1 MSLFGLLDIARQ
13 GVAAQSAAIT
23 TVGQNVANVATP
35 GYARRTVLLEAGPI
49 GGGVRFAG
57 AVRTVDRFAQAH
69 VLDQHARLGAANARS
84 SALAEIETTI
94 APPTGS
100 IGEQA
105 IALVRAINALTGFP
119 IDPSLR
125 ADVLGRAGAFA
136 ETVATTATALQKA
149 SEDLLGRAHDIVA
162 VVNTNLSRIAD
173 LNRQIATAIGAGG
186 DAGGLRDQRDVA
198 IREVAEHVGARVIE
212 DASGRVTLF
221 VAGSVLV
228 EGDRAAPLGL
238 DLDADGKMRFF
249 VTGATRADI
258 TSRLDTGTLGGL
270 REARDVD
277 LDRTIADLDAY
288 AFDVANAFNAVH
300 ASGHG
305 LDGGTGRPL
314 FDVSTTAAG
323 AARSLSVAA
332 AIADRPDRIAAAGAA
347 SDLPGG
353 NDVARRLADL
363 AESPAFGGA
372 TLADRF
378 AALATGVGLRKVS
391 ADAEVRLRTDTLAVA
406 ESLADSAS
414 GVSIDEEMV
423 QLTKYQRAFEA
434 STRVLRA
441 ADELLE
447 HLMSSLR

>member
-23 TVGQNVANVATP
+23 TAGQNVANVATP
-35 GYARRTVLLEAGPI
+35 GYARRTALLEAGPV

-69 VLDQHARLGAANARS
+69 VLDQQARLGAANARS
-84 SALAEIETTI
+84 SALAEIEATI

-105 IALVRAINALTGFP
+105 IALGRAFHALTGFP
-119 IDPSLR
+119 TDPSLR
-125 ADVLGRAGAFA
+125 ADVLGRAAAFA

-149 SEDLLGRAHDIVA
+149 SEDLLGRAHDVVA
-162 VVNTNLSRIAD
+162 AVNANLSRIAD
-173 LNRQIATAIGAGG
+173 LNRQIATAVGAGG

-212 DASGRVTLF
+212 DSSGRVTLF
-221 VAGSVLV
+221 VAGSALV
-228 EGDRAAPLGL
+228 EGDRASPLGL
-238 DLDADGKMRFF
+238 DLDANGKMRFF

-258 TSRLDTGTLGGL
+258 TSRVDTGTLGGL

-277 LDRTIADLDAY
+277 LAMTAANLDAY
-288 AFDVANAFNAVH
+288 AFDVATAFNAVH
-300 ASGHG
+300 ASGYG

-314 FDVSTTAAG
+314 FDVSTTVPG
-323 AARSLSVAA
+323 AALSLSLSATVAG
-332 AIADRPDRIAAAGAA
+332 RPDRIAAAGAA

-363 AESPAFGGA
+363 AESRSFAGA
-372 TLADRF
+372 TLAERF
-378 AALATGVGLRKVS
+378 AALATGVGLRKLS
-391 ADAEVRLRTDTLAVA
+391 ADAEVQLRTDTLAVA

-434 STRVLRA
+434 STRILRA

-447 HLMSSLR
+447 HLMTSLG